1 MVTSPDGR
9 GRSNQ
14 FCSADWLAGIL
25 VILAVLILH
34 SFIDFFSTPERR
46 YDDFASISTS
56 RQPSDRIAIIAIDD
70 QSIADI
76 GRWPW
81 PRDVQAKLINQLATG
96 KAKKIVNTTLFF
108 EPQTDRGT
116 VYIRSELYPLGV
128 MLCQMLA
135 VAHPFRGDLTAE
147 PMCKIAIKSAPNV
160 PIIHAELPEKLANI
174 VALFFSRKPETRYL
188 NGDQFAADFRD
199 VMAHLSSVTIT
210 ADVAKLPSIQ
220 NDVAITAINYDT
232 KAVQSPSS

>member
-1 MVTSPDGR
+1 MVTSPNGR

-25 VILAVLILH
+25 VILAVFILH
-34 SFIDFFSTPERR
+34 SFTDFFSTLKRR
-46 YDDFASISTS
+46 YYDFASISTS

-70 QSIADI
+70 QSIANI
-76 GRWPW
+76 GRWQW
-81 PRDVQAKLINQLATG
+81 SSDVQAKLINQLATG
-96 KAKKIVNTTLFF
+96 IKIVGLTLFF

-116 VYIRSELYPLGV
+116 VYIRSEVYPLGV

-135 VAHPFRGDLTAE
+135 GAHPFRGDLMAE
-147 PMCKIAIKSAPNV
+147 PMYKIANKSAPNV
-160 PIIHAELPEKLANI
+160 RIIHAELSEKLAN
-174 VALFFSRKPETRYL
+174 VVVFFFSRKPETHSL
-188 NGDQFAADFRD
+188 NGDQFAANLRD

-220 NDVAITAINYDT
+220 NDIAITAINYDT
-232 KAVQSPSS
+232 KAAPSP

>member
-1 MVTSPDGR
+1 MVTSPNGR

-25 VILAVLILH
+25 VILAVFILH
-34 SFIDFFSTPERR
+34 SFTDFFSPPERR

-70 QSIADI
+70 QSIANI

-135 VAHPFRGDLTAE
+135 VAHPFLGDLIAE
-147 PMCKIAIKSAPNV
+147 PMYKIANKSASNV
-160 PIIHAELPEKLANI
+160 RIIHAELPEKLVNI

-188 NGDQFAADFRD
+188 NGDQFAADLRD

-210 ADVAKLPSIQ
+210 ADVAKSTSIQ
-220 NDVAITAINYDT
+220 NDIAITAINYDT
-232 KAVQSPSS
+232 KAVQSP

>member
-1 MVTSPDGR
+1 MVTSPNGR

-56 RQPSDRIAIIAIDD
+56 RQPPDRVAIVAIDD
-70 QSIADI
+70 QSIANI

-81 PRDVQAKLINQLATG
+81 PRNVQAKLINQLATG
-96 KAKKIVNTTLFF
+96 KAKKIVNTTLSF
-108 EPQTDRGT
+108 EPRTDQGA
-116 VYIRSELYPLGV
+116 VYLRSDLNSFGV
-128 MLCQMLA
+128 MLCQILA
-135 VAHPFRGDLTAE
+135 GAHLFRGDLMAE
-147 PMCKIAIKSAPNV
+147 PMYKIANKSAPNV
-160 PIIHAELPEKLANI
+160 RIIHAELPEKLANI

-188 NGDQFAADFRD
+188 NGDQFAADLRD

-210 ADVAKLPSIQ
+210 ADVAKLSSIQ
-220 NDVAITAINYDT
+220 NDIAITAINYDT